1 MVSDAS
7 GIVSRRSVV
16 RGLGLGGATI
26 LVTAA
31 GLVSYRA
38 FDNGVMDAG
47 SGAPYDAWTHWRTDP
62 TPVGAVGAAILAA
75 SPHNQ
80 QGWAFRVTAQA
91 VDVFA
96 DPTREM
102 PMTDPLRR
110 EHHVGLGCAI
120 ENLVLGLL
128 ARGYHSEVILMP
140 SAADPTHVA
149 SVTLTSVE
157 ATSSSL
163 HDAIGDRHS
172 NRGPYEHGQV
182 ADAVLGELA
191 GPTGDGGVRV
201 HWLTSTAEKKAFST
215 IVIEAT
221 QAIIEDRGQSEEFFI
236 RFRNN
241 RDDIDRFRDGVTLD
255 GQGLAPLT
263 LTLAKLLPA
272 YSRAEG
278 DQFWLDQTR
287 TVHTAAAAAFGV
299 VTVTDADDP
308 RLRLAGGRLLQRVH
322 LGATSRGLGM
332 QHMNQVTE
340 RIDREHEQSL
350 PASFAPR
357 LRELL
362 PAGVVPLVAFRLGTP
377 VRTSRPSPRRPL
389 KDVVL

>member
-1 MVSDAS
+1 MATDAH
-7 GIVSRRSVV
+7 GMVSRRSVV

-26 LVTAA
+26 VVTAA

-47 SGAPYDAWTHWRTDP
+47 SGAPYDAWMHWRTDP
-62 TPVGAVGAAILAA
+62 TPLGAVGAAILAA

-80 QGWAFRVTAQA
+80 QGWTFRVTAQA

-102 PMTDPLRR
+102 PMTDPFLR
-110 EHHVGLGCAI
+110 EHHVGLGCAL
-120 ENLVLGLL
+120 ENL
-128 ARGYHSEVILMP
+128 ARGYRPEVILMP

-149 SVTLTSVE
+149 SVTLIPVE
-157 ATSSSL
+157 AATSSL

-172 NRGPYEHGQV
+172 NRGPYESM
-182 ADAVLGELA
+182 AVPDGVLRDLA
-191 GPTGDGGVRV
+191 GPTGDSDVRV
-201 HWLTSTAEKKAFST
+201 HWLTSPKEKEAFST
-215 IVIEAT
+215 IVIDAT
-221 QAIIEDRGQSEEFFI
+221 RAIIDDRGQSEEFFI

-287 TVHTAAAAAFGV
+287 TVHTATAAAFGV
-299 VTVTDADDP
+299 VTVAAADDP

-322 LGATSRGLGM
+322 LGATSRGLGL

-340 RIDREHEQSL
+340 RMDRERDQSL
-350 PASFAPR
+350 PASFAPL

-377 VRTSRPSPRRPL
+377 VRASRPSPRRPL
-389 KDVVL
+389 QEVLR